1 MLRRCCWAIA
11 VPASIGV
18 CQVVGRLLLYFF
30 EHHFDVHTANRVI
43 PCLIPIALVALL
55 ATALAPHAIAGGTG
69 LSRAHWLVLAF
80 VAAGLYLLRRMLFAP
95 LGWALRAARDSAT
108 RAEAIDQLAGALDRL
123 QLLGLPT
130 NRAFLAACL
139 RHERFRAGQAL
150 IPFLQQSAT
159 GIRELLQKEERLTL
173 VPCGLQAIF
182 ANEPRAESALAGL
195 ACAFPRPVRLRHR
208 GEVLELPVT
217 GAPAR
222 RAAVTVAPLQVR
234 RWHVQQGAVDLF
246 IDDASFDP
254 PAGSGGGAAADALRA
269 PFNGK
274 VVAVK
279 AVPGA
284 SVAPGDVLVV
294 VESMKLEHSLAAAR
308 AGVVADVAV
317 EPGQQVAPGQVL
329 VRLAP

>member
-1 MLRRCCWAIA
+1 M
-11 VPASIGV
+11 
-18 CQVVGRLLLYFF
+18 
-30 EHHFDVHTANRVI
+30 
-43 PCLIPIALVALL
+43 
-55 ATALAPHAIAGGTG
+55 
-69 LSRAHWLVLAF
+69 
-80 VAAGLYLLRRMLFAP
+80 
-95 LGWALRAARDSAT
+95 
-108 RAEAIDQLAGALDRL
+108 
-123 QLLGLPT
+123 
-130 NRAFLAACL
+130 
-139 RHERFRAGQAL
+139 
-150 IPFLQQSAT
+150 
-159 GIRELLQKEERLTL
+159 
-173 VPCGLQAIF
+173 
-182 ANEPRAESALAGL
+182 
-195 ACAFPRPVRLRHR
+195 
-208 GEVLELPVT
+208 LELPVT

-308 AGVVADVAV
+308 AGVVAEVAV